1 MRSAGQMLPALC
13 DWWQDGPQP
22 RPVPDTGSSGWA
34 FRSESATMASPDVDY
49 VEVLSRLIEI
59 DTSGADAKGCREAM
73 AFLAPRFG
81 AAGLEPVRV
90 EIPSE
95 SADGREGRMALVCH
109 RRRQGKDR
117 LLIYTHID
125 VVPAEGWD
133 AFKARRADGR
143 VFGRG
148 TADMK
153 GAVAALLEALRRVR
167 DLPLAYDLSVLV
179 TMDEET
185 NQSAQLEYLT
195 SILDPGPAPHV
206 LSMDASFGYVSIA
219 NLGLLQLDVAVHGES
234 VHSGLA
240 HLGRN
245 AVEDANR
252 LIGALLLLKE
262 RVVQRHSQLR
272 THPDTG
278 LEVMEPRLN
287 VNRVEGGLARN
298 IVPDSCVFTVDRRL
312 LPSEDVNEARAEM
325 IQSLHSVPSVDWSI
339 RREFVIPPVPPCDD
353 PEADVLARIL
363 RDVTGSSGLYGD
375 MISGDLPGVATRLWG
390 GKVFGL
396 GVIRP
401 EAHIHGIDECV
412 IERDMEQLVEVLV
425 RYLTRTLKEAA

>member
-1 MRSAGQMLPALC
+1 
-13 DWWQDGPQP
+13 
-22 RPVPDTGSSGWA
+22 
-34 FRSESATMASPDVDY
+34 MASQDVDY

-59 DTSGADAKGCREAM
+59 DTSAADGKGCREAM
-73 AFLAPRFG
+73 TFLTPLFR
-81 AAGLEPVRV
+81 AAGLEPTQL

-95 SADGREGRMALVCH
+95 SADAREGRMALVCH
-109 RRRQGKDR
+109 RRQQGRDR

-133 AFKARRADGR
+133 AFKPRRADGR

-148 TADMK
+148 AADMK
-153 GAVAALLEALRRVR
+153 GAAAALLQALWRVR
-167 DLPLAYDLSVLV
+167 DIPLAYDLSVLV

-185 NQSAQLEYLT
+185 NQSSQLEYLT
-195 SILDPGPAPHV
+195 PSLDPGPRPHV
-206 LSMDASFGYVSIA
+206 LSMDAGFGYVSIA
-219 NLGLLQLDVAVHGES
+219 NLGLLQLDVAVRGTS

-245 AVEDANR
+245 AVEDAGR
-252 LIGALLLLKE
+252 LIGALLLLQE
-262 RVVQRHSQLR
+262 TVVRRRSQLR

-278 LEVMEPRLN
+278 LDVMEPRLN

-298 IVPDSCVFTVDRRL
+298 IVPDSCVFMVDRRL
-312 LPSEDVNEARAEM
+312 LPSESVDEARAE
-325 IQSLHSVPSVDWSI
+325 IVRTFRSVPAVEWSI
-339 RREFVIPPVPPCDD
+339 QREFVIPPVPPCDD

-363 RDVTGSSGLYGD
+363 NDVTGSSGLYGE
-375 MISGDLPGVATRLWG
+375 MISGDLPAVATRLWG

-401 EAHIHGIDECV
+401 ESHIHGIDEYV
-412 IERDMEQLVEVLV
+412 LERDMEQLVEVLV
-425 RYLTRTLKEAA
+425 RFLTRTHKEAA

>member
-1 MRSAGQMLPALC
+1 
-13 DWWQDGPQP
+13 
-22 RPVPDTGSSGWA
+22 
-34 FRSESATMASPDVDY
+34 MASLDVDY
-49 VEVLSRLIEI
+49 IEVLSRLIEI
-59 DTSGADAKGCREAM
+59 DTSGADGKGCREAM
-73 AFLAPRFG
+73 ALLAPRLG
-81 AAGLEPVRV
+81 VAGLEPVRI
-90 EIPSE
+90 EIPPE

-109 RRRQGKDR
+109 RRQQGRAR

-148 TADMK
+148 AADMK
-153 GAVAALLEALRRVR
+153 GAVAALLEALWRVR

-185 NQSAQLEYLT
+185 NQCSQLEYLT
-195 SILDPGPAPHV
+195 PTLDPGPSPHV
-206 LSMDASFGYVSIA
+206 LSMDAGFGYVSIA
-219 NLGLLQLDVAVHGES
+219 NLGLLQLDVAVRGKS

-245 AVEDANR
+245 AVEDAGR
-252 LIGALLLLKE
+252 LIGALLSLQQT
-262 RVVQRHSQLR
+262 VVQRRSELR

-278 LEVMEPRLN
+278 LDVMEPRLN

-298 IVPDSCVFTVDRRL
+298 VVPDSCVFTVDRRL
-312 LPSEDVNEARAEM
+312 LPSESVDEARAE
-325 IQSLHSVPSVDWSI
+325 IFRALRSVPGVEWSI
-339 RREFVIPPVPPCDD
+339 QREFSIPPVPPCDD

-363 RDVTGSSGLYGD
+363 GDVTGSSGLYGE
-375 MISGDLPGVATRLWG
+375 MISGDLPAVATRLWA

-401 EAHIHGIDECV
+401 QSHIHGIDEYV
-412 IERDMEQLVEVLV
+412 VESDMEQLVEVLV
-425 RYLTRTLKEAA
+425 RFLTRTQKEAA

>member
-1 MRSAGQMLPALC
+1 MAAL
-13 DWWQDGPQP
+13 
-22 RPVPDTGSSGWA
+22 
-34 FRSESATMASPDVDY
+34 DVDY
-49 VEVLSRLIEI
+49 VQILSRLIEI
-59 DTSGADAKGCREAM
+59 DTSGADGKGCREAM
-73 AFLAPRFG
+73 AFLAPLFG
-81 AAGLEPVRV
+81 AAGLEPVPI

-95 SADGREGRMALVCH
+95 AAGGLEGRMALVCH
-109 RRRQGKDR
+109 RRRQERDR
-117 LLIYTHID
+117 LLIYSHID

-143 VFGRG
+143 IFGRG
-148 TADMK
+148 AADMK
-153 GAVAALLEALRRVR
+153 GSVAALLGALWQVR

-185 NQSAQLEYLT
+185 SQSPQLEYLT
-195 SILDPGPAPHV
+195 SALHPGPGPHV
-206 LSMDASFGYVSIA
+206 LSMDAGFGYVSIA
-219 NLGLLQLDVAVHGES
+219 NLGLLQLDVAVRGES

-252 LIGALLLLKE
+252 LIHALLLLKE
-262 RVVQRHSQLR
+262 SVIQRRSNLK
-272 THPDTG
+272 THPDTR
-278 LEVMEPRLN
+278 LDVMEPRLN
-287 VNRVEGGLARN
+287 VNRIQGGLAHN
-298 IVPDSCVFTVDRRL
+298 VVPDSCVFTVDRRL
-312 LPSEDVNEARAEM
+312 LPSESVDEARAE
-325 IQSLHSVPSVDWSI
+325 IFQALRSVPSVEWSI

-353 PEADVLARIL
+353 PEANVLARIL
-363 RDVTGSSGLYGD
+363 RDVTGSSGLYGE

-401 EAHIHGIDECV
+401 YSRIHGIDECV

-425 RYLTRTLKEAA
+425 RFLTRNRKEAA